1 MFGTDFFKMLEFV
14 MAALRLFARI
24 FGDDED
30 RENDDKT
37 QGNHVHEAAK
47 VIENSP
53 GAKTRSVPFRPPRK
67 TG

>member
-30 RENDDKT
+30 RKNDDKT
-37 QGNHVHEAAK
+37 QGNHVHEVGKIVNTSA
-47 VIENSP
+47 
-53 GAKTRSVPFRPPRK
+53 GAKTRSMPLRS
-67 TG
+67 THTA